1 MATDMTNI
9 PTVMEVQELMNNKYE
24 ATQTS
29 QQLSMGD
36 MLLRLLNGIKKY
48 WNLIPIL
55 ACVGCCVMVAYT
67 YKSYVPLYSATATFT
82 VSAKDDTI
90 SSYSSTNTASSAQ
103 MEKTFP
109 YIITSAPLTKVV
121 TEDLGLGD
129 MPGTISAS
137 ALPDTNLFTI
147 TATSSDYETAYKLL
161 KSVINNYPKVAEYV
175 VGDTEMVLVVPP
187 SASAEPVNTVNYRI
201 RALIGTGVGVA
212 VALAII
218 MLIELFNVTVRK
230 PDDIELL
237 LNSERIGSIVKV
249 INKKSSNVTDIVSLD
264 AQHVDSRYKESVY
277 SIRNSLIKK
286 CNAKSINSFMIT
298 STGAGEGKTT
308 LSSNLAI
315 AFRKKHYRTVIIDCD
330 LRNPSLRKQ
339 FNIPLKED
347 SLGIVDVVTGN
358 CSLEDALVRMKK
370 SGLYV
375 LPGTIPVGN
384 ASELMGSKQMAKLI
398 EALKE
403 MFDYV
408 IIDAPPVGVVADA
421 LEIRDGVGGVLFVVR
436 QDYVKA
442 NKIKEAISIFG
453 GSRINI
459 LGCVFNMASGVF
471 GSKGYGRYGYGN
483 YGYGGYGRYG
493 RYGGS
498 YSNGYGYGYGYG
510 YGDYSDE
517 EITDEP
523 EDESPV

>member
-1 MATDMTNI
+1 
-9 PTVMEVQELMNNKYE
+9 
-24 ATQTS
+24 
-29 QQLSMGD
+29 
-36 MLLRLLNGIKKY
+36 
-48 WNLIPIL
+48 
-55 ACVGCCVMVAYT
+55 
-67 YKSYVPLYSATATFT
+67 
-82 VSAKDDTI
+82 
-90 SSYSSTNTASSAQ
+90 
-103 MEKTFP
+103 
-109 YIITSAPLTKVV
+109 
-121 TEDLGLGD
+121 
-129 MPGTISAS
+129 
-137 ALPDTNLFTI
+137 
-147 TATSSDYETAYKLL
+147 
-161 KSVINNYPKVAEYV
+161 
-175 VGDTEMVLVVPP
+175 MVLVVPP